1 MAGGWRRKGELTGGP
16 VLAARGE
23 RKGRWEWVGGVLLG
37 WNRRWDAGLA
47 RWAEKREGEG
57 RKGIGFPFFPN
68 LFKH

>member
-1 MAGGWRRKGELTGGP
+1 MGGP

-23 RKGRWEWVGGVLLG
+23 RKGRWDV
-37 WNRRWDAGLA
+37 GLA

-57 RKGIGFPFFPN
+57 RKGVGFPFFPN